1 MIAGLALSAAAL
13 RVMRSL
19 LYGVD
24 VYDWPTLAAVV
35 VILISA
41 TLAATILP
49 ALKIASVNPARTL
62 REE

>member
-1 MIAGLALSAAAL
+1 VIAGLALSAAAL